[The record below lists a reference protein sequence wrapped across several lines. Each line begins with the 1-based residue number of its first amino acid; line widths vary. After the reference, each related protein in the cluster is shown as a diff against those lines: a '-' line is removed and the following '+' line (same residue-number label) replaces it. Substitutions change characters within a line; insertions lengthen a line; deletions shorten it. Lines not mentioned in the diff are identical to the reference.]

1 MIIAWPLRP
10 LDDEIYAIHL
20 SDNYYAMTDA
30 KLVLQRIIYK
40 MYLSRNMFQISP
52 ARAGILPTM
61 NLIISSII
69 IFNEIL
75 EIMQK
80 KWLNPS
86 SDTPRFQWLMNIT
99 FYIKNIQHSIR

>member
-1 MIIAWPLRP
+1 MIVAWSLRP

-61 NLIISSII
+61 NLISSII

-86 SDTPRFQWLMNIT
+86 SDTSRFQWSNII
-99 FYIKNIQHSIR
+99 FYIKKNQHRIR